1 MNGYN
6 IDFTQMSNWKP
17 EGIQSTP
24 SFTFG
29 KEGMDRA
36 IDSLGNIF
44 GVYTRKDMLSKDPEL
59 EALKEQLDVLMSRKA
74 KLNDEIA
81 TINASIYDEDDK
93 GMLADRAYE
102 QASNLD
108 PIARATK
115 QMEGYKPSASSM
127 ATEQMRGY
135 DETPEGWREIE
146 REDYIN
152 GQHWNHW
159 NMEGYKPNYKPN
171 MNGYHPSEINYVN
184 PNTYKGYNVFG

>member
-1 MNGYN
+1 MNEYS
-6 IDFTQMSNWKP
+6 IDFSQMGNWRP
-17 EGIQSTP
+17 EGIQTVP
-24 SFTFG
+24 SWTLG
-29 KEGMDRA
+29 QEGLDKA
-36 IDSLGNIF
+36 IDSLGNVL
-44 GVYTRKDMLSKDPEL
+44 GVYTRKDAISKDPEL
-59 EALKEQLDVLMSRKA
+59 ESLKEQLDVLMSRKA

-108 PIARATK
+108 PSK
-115 QMEGYKPSASSM
+115 KMEGYAPSDSSLLSSLL

-152 GQHWNHW
+152 GQPW

-171 MNGYHPSEINYVN
+171 MNGYHPSEVNYVN

>member
-29 KEGMDRA
+29 QEGMDRA

-59 EALKEQLDVLMSRKA
+59 EALKEQLDRLMSRKA

-108 PIARATK
+108 PSK
-115 QMEGYKPSASSM
+115 KMEGYRPSDSSLLSSLL

-135 DETPEGWREIE
+135 DETPEGWRNIE

-152 GQHWNHW
+152 GQPW

-171 MNGYHPSEINYVN
+171 MNGYHPSEVNYVN

>member
-29 KEGMDRA
+29 QEGMDRA

-81 TINASIYDEDDK
+81 TINASIYDEEDK

-108 PIARATK
+108 PSK
-115 QMEGYKPSASSM
+115 KMEGYRPSTSSLLSSLL

-152 GQHWNHW
+152 GQPW
-159 NMEGYKPNYKPN
+159 NMEGYKPSYKPN
-171 MNGYHPSEINYVN
+171 MTGYHPSEVNYVN

>member
-17 EGIQSTP
+17 EGIQATP

-29 KEGMDRA
+29 QEGMDRA

-59 EALKEQLDVLMSRKA
+59 EAMKEQLDVLMSRKA

-81 TINASIYDEDDK
+81 TINASIYDEEDK

-108 PIARATK
+108 PKARATK
-115 QMEGYKPSASSM
+115 QMEGYKPNASTIASN
-127 ATEQMRGY
+127 QMVGY

-152 GQHWNHW
+152 GQPW

-171 MNGYHPSEINYVN
+171 MNGYHPSEVNYVN